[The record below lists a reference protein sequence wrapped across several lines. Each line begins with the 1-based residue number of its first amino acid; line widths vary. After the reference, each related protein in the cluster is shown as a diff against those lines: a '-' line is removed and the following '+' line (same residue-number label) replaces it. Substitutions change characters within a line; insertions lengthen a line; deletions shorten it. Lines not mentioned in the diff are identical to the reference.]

1 MAKKQLTAKKCK
13 TRAIL
18 GIIFGAVYL
27 VVGLSMLASN
37 TAAGVISLLLGAG
50 LLYYGLKMRKQYLD
64 MPPEEQ
70 PSAAVPTQP
79 SAAAVPA
86 QPAAPMRNLVEQ
98 RIAQEKQAAA
108 PNKAAAPLQNLVERR
123 IAQEKQAA
131 AEFAAVPRAA
141 VELLPAVP
149 DDGSEPLECKHSTLT
164 ARTKLDEFVVI
175 DTETTGLHKGKDKI
189 LELGAVRFVGGKPVE
204 IFETLVNPGRPIPKE
219 VTAINH
225 ITDDMVSGCPTIREV
240 LPAFDRFVG
249 ASNVV
254 GHNLDFDLGFILK
267 AGSRMAHTKRRYY
280 CTLEQSKKILKTP
293 KRKLD
298 SDINAYVKDID
309 GDWDVED
316 CKLNT
321 LCEYYGIVAPDAHR
335 ASADAYA
342 TGQLLLCLADSK
354 KEAANV

>member
-18 GIIFGAVYL
+18 GIVFG
-27 VVGLSMLASN
+27 VVFIVDGLAMLANN
-37 TAAGVISLLLGAG
+37 TAAAIISLLLGAG
-50 LLYYGLKMRKQYLD
+50 LLYYGLKMRKQYLA

-70 PSAAVPTQP
+70 PA
-79 SAAAVPA
+79 
-86 QPAAPMRNLVEQ
+86 
-98 RIAQEKQAAA
+98 AAA
-108 PNKAAAPLQNLVERR
+108 PTKAAAPLQNLVEQR

-141 VELLPAVP
+141 VELLPAEP

-164 ARTKLDEFVVI
+164 ARTNLNEFVVI

-204 IFETLVNPGRPIPKE
+204 IFETLVNPGCPIPKE

-225 ITDDMVSGCPTIREV
+225 ITDDMVTGCPTIREV

-293 KRKLD
+293 KRKWD
-298 SDINAYVKDID
+298 SDINAYVKDTD

-316 CKLNT
+316 CKLDT
-321 LCEYYGIVAPDAHR
+321 LCEYYSIVAPDAHR

>member
-18 GIIFGAVYL
+18 GIIFGAVFL
-27 VVGLSMLASN
+27 IDGLSMLASN

-50 LLYYGLKMRKQYLD
+50 LLYYGLKMRKQYLA

-70 PSAAVPTQP
+70 PAVAAPTKSAAPLQ
-79 SAAAVPA
+79 A
-86 QPAAPMRNLVEQ
+86 LVE
-98 RIAQEKQAAA
+98 RSIAQEKQAEA
-108 PNKAAAPLQNLVERR
+108 PTKAAAPLQALVERR

-175 DTETTGLHKGKDKI
+175 DTETTGLHKGRDKI

-225 ITDDMVSGCPTIREV
+225 ITDDMVTGCPTIREV

-293 KRKLD
+293 KHKWD

>member
-18 GIIFGAVYL
+18 GIIFG
-27 VVGLSMLASN
+27 VVFLIDGLSMLASN

-50 LLYYGLKMRKQYLD
+50 LLYYGLKMRKQYLA

-70 PSAAVPTQP
+70 PAVAAPTKSAAPL
-79 SAAAVPA
+79 
-86 QPAAPMRNLVEQ
+86 RNLAEQ

-108 PNKAAAPLQNLVERR
+108 PTKAAAPLQALVERR

-225 ITDDMVSGCPTIREV
+225 ITDDMVTGCPTIREV

-293 KRKLD
+293 KRKWD

-316 CKLNT
+316 CKLST

-354 KEAANV
+354 KEAAKV

>member
-18 GIIFGAVYL
+18 GIIFGAVFL
-27 VVGLSMLASN
+27 TDGLSMLASN

-50 LLYYGLKMRKQYLD
+50 LLYYGLKMRKQYLA

-70 PSAAVPTQP
+70 PAVAAPTKSAAPLQ
-79 SAAAVPA
+79 
-86 QPAAPMRNLVEQ
+86 NLVEQ

-108 PNKAAAPLQNLVERR
+108 PTKAAAPLQNLVERR

-131 AEFAAVPRAA
+131 AEFSAVPRAA

-293 KRKLD
+293 KRKWD

>member
-18 GIIFGAVYL
+18 GIVFGAVFI
-27 VVGLSMLASN
+27 VDGLAMLATN
-37 TAAGVISLLLGAG
+37 TGAAIISLLLGAG
-50 LLYYGLKMRKQYLD
+50 LLYYGLKMRKQYLT

-70 PSAAVPTQP
+70 P
-79 SAAAVPA
+79 
-86 QPAAPMRNLVEQ
+86 
-98 RIAQEKQAAA
+98 AAA
-108 PNKAAAPLQNLVERR
+108 PTKTAAPLQNLVEQR

-225 ITDDMVSGCPTIREV
+225 ITDDMVAGCPTIREV

-293 KRKLD
+293 KRKWD
-298 SDINAYVKDID
+298 SEINAYIKDTD

-316 CKLNT
+316 CKLDT

>member
-18 GIIFGAVYL
+18 GIIFG
-27 VVGLSMLASN
+27 VVFLIDGLSMLASN

-50 LLYYGLKMRKQYLD
+50 LLYYGLKMRKQYLA

-86 QPAAPMRNLVEQ
+86 QPV
-98 RIAQEKQAAA
+98 
-108 PNKAAAPLQNLVERR
+108 APLRALAERR

-164 ARTKLDEFVVI
+164 ARTNLDEFVVI

-293 KRKLD
+293 KRKWD

-335 ASADAYA
+335 ASADAYV

>member
-1 MAKKQLTAKKCK
+1 MEKKQLTAKKCK

-27 VVGLSMLASN
+27 VGGLSMLASN
-37 TAAGVISLLLGAG
+37 TAVAVISLLLGAG
-50 LLYYGLKMRKQYLD
+50 LLYYGLKMRKQYLV
-64 MPPEEQ
+64 MPPEER
-70 PSAAVPTQP
+70 PSAAVPTKT
-79 SAAAVPA
+79 
-86 QPAAPMRNLVEQ
+86 AAPM
-98 RIAQEKQAAA
+98 QALA
-108 PNKAAAPLQNLVERR
+108 ERR

-225 ITDDMVSGCPTIREV
+225 ITDDMVTGCPTIREV

-293 KRKLD
+293 KRKWD

-335 ASADAYA
+335 ASADAYV
-342 TGQLLLCLADSK
+342 TGQLLLCLLDSK

>member
-18 GIIFGAVYL
+18 GIVFGVVFL
-27 VVGLSMLASN
+27 VDGLSMLANN
-37 TAAGVISLLLGAG
+37 TAAAVISLLLGAG
-50 LLYYGLKMRKQYLD
+50 LLYYGLKMRKQFLA

-70 PSAAVPTQP
+70 PAAAAPTQP
-79 SAAAVPA
+79 
-86 QPAAPMRNLVEQ
+86 
-98 RIAQEKQAAA
+98 
-108 PNKAAAPLQNLVERR
+108 AAPLQNLAERR

-141 VELLPAVP
+141 VELLPAEP

-175 DTETTGLHKGKDKI
+175 DTETTGLHKSKDKI

-225 ITDDMVSGCPTIREV
+225 ITDDMVAGCPTIREV

-293 KRKLD
+293 KRKWD
-298 SDINAYVKDID
+298 SEINAYIKDTD

-316 CKLNT
+316 CKLDT
-321 LCEYYGIVAPDAHR
+321 L
-335 ASADAYA
+335 
-342 TGQLLLCLADSK
+342 
-354 KEAANV
+354 

>member
-1 MAKKQLTAKKCK
+1 MAKNQLTAKKCK

-18 GIIFGAVYL
+18 GIVFGVVYL
-27 VVGLSMLASN
+27 VAGLSMLADN
-37 TAAGVISLLLGAG
+37 TVVAVISLLLGAG
-50 LLYYGLKMRKQYLD
+50 LLYYGLKMRKQYLA

-70 PSAAVPTQP
+70 PA
-79 SAAAVPA
+79 
-86 QPAAPMRNLVEQ
+86 
-98 RIAQEKQAAA
+98 AAA
-108 PNKAAAPLQNLVERR
+108 PTKAASEALTKAAAPLQNLVEQR

-204 IFETLVNPGRPIPKE
+204 IFETLVNPGCPIPEE

-225 ITDDMVSGCPTIREV
+225 ITDDMVAGCPTIREV

-280 CTLEQSKKILKTP
+280 CTLEQSQKILKTP
-293 KRKLD
+293 KRKWD
-298 SDINAYVKDID
+298 SEINAYVKDID

-316 CKLNT
+316 CKLGT

-342 TGQLLLCLADSK
+342 TGQLLLCLLDSK

>member
-18 GIIFGAVYL
+18 GIVFGVVFL
-27 VVGLSMLASN
+27 VDGLSMLADN
-37 TAAGVISLLLGAG
+37 TGAAIISLLLGAG
-50 LLYYGLKMRKQYLD
+50 LLYYGLKMRKQFLA

-70 PSAAVPTQP
+70 P
-79 SAAAVPA
+79 AAAAPTKT
-86 QPAAPMRNLVEQ
+86 AAPLQALAEQ

-108 PNKAAAPLQNLVERR
+108 
-123 IAQEKQAA
+123 
-131 AEFAAVPRAA
+131 EFVAVPRAA
-141 VELLPAVP
+141 VELLPAEP

-175 DTETTGLHKGKDKI
+175 DTETTGLHKSKDKI

-225 ITDDMVSGCPTIREV
+225 ITDDMVAGCPTIREV

-249 ASNVV
+249 TSNVV

-293 KRKLD
+293 KRKWD
-298 SDINAYVKDID
+298 SDINAYIKDTD

-316 CKLNT
+316 CKLDT

>member
-18 GIIFGAVYL
+18 GIIFG
-27 VVGLSMLASN
+27 VVFLIDGLSMLASN

-50 LLYYGLKMRKQYLD
+50 LLYYGLKMRKQYLA

-86 QPAAPMRNLVEQ
+86 QPV
-98 RIAQEKQAAA
+98 
-108 PNKAAAPLQNLVERR
+108 APLRALAERR

-164 ARTKLDEFVVI
+164 ARTNLDEFVVI

-267 AGSRMAHTKRRYY
+267 AGRRMAHTKRRYY

-293 KRKLD
+293 KRKWD

-335 ASADAYA
+335 ASADAYV

>member
-18 GIIFGAVYL
+18 GIIFGAVFL
-27 VVGLSMLASN
+27 IDGLSMLASN

-50 LLYYGLKMRKQYLD
+50 LLYYGLKMRKQYLT

-70 PSAAVPTQP
+70 PAVAAPTKT
-79 SAAAVPA
+79 
-86 QPAAPMRNLVEQ
+86 AAPMRNLAEQ

-108 PNKAAAPLQNLVERR
+108 PTKAAAPLQALVERR

-293 KRKLD
+293 KRKWD

-335 ASADAYA
+335 ASADDYVTA
-342 TGQLLLCLADSK
+342 QLLLCLADSK

>member
-1 MAKKQLTAKKCK
+1 MEKKQLTAKKCK

-18 GIIFGAVYL
+18 GIIFGAVFL
-27 VVGLSMLASN
+27 IDGLSMLASN

-50 LLYYGLKMRKQYLD
+50 LLYYGLKMRKQYLA

-70 PSAAVPTQP
+70 PAVAAPTKSAAPLQ
-79 SAAAVPA
+79 
-86 QPAAPMRNLVEQ
+86 NLVEQ

-108 PNKAAAPLQNLVERR
+108 PTKAAAPLQALVERR

-293 KRKLD
+293 KRKWD
-298 SDINAYVKDID
+298 SDINAYIKDTD

-335 ASADAYA
+335 ASADAYV

>member
-18 GIIFGAVYL
+18 GIIFGAVFL
-27 VVGLSMLASN
+27 IDGLSMLASN

-50 LLYYGLKMRKQYLD
+50 LLYYGLKMRKQYLT

-70 PSAAVPTQP
+70 PSAAVPTK
-79 SAAAVPA
+79 SAAPL
-86 QPAAPMRNLVEQ
+86 QNLVEQ

-108 PNKAAAPLQNLVERR
+108 PTKAAAPLQALVERR

-131 AEFAAVPRAA
+131 AEFASVPRAA

-225 ITDDMVSGCPTIREV
+225 ITDDMVTGCPTIREV
-240 LPAFDRFVG
+240 LPAFDSFVG

-293 KRKLD
+293 KRKWD

-335 ASADAYA
+335 ASADAYV

>member
-18 GIIFGAVYL
+18 GIVFG
-27 VVGLSMLASN
+27 VVFFIDGLSMLASN
-37 TAAGVISLLLGAG
+37 TAAAIISLLLGAG
-50 LLYYGLKMRKQYLD
+50 LLYYGLKMRKQYLT

-70 PSAAVPTQP
+70 PA
-79 SAAAVPA
+79 
-86 QPAAPMRNLVEQ
+86 
-98 RIAQEKQAAA
+98 AAA
-108 PNKAAAPLQNLVERR
+108 PTKTAAALQNLVEQR

-225 ITDDMVSGCPTIREV
+225 ITDDMVAGCPTIREV

-280 CTLEQSKKILKTP
+280 CTLEQSQKMLKTP
-293 KRKLD
+293 KRKWD
-298 SDINAYVKDID
+298 SEINAYIKDTD

-316 CKLNT
+316 CKLST

-342 TGQLLLCLADSK
+342 TGKLLLCLQDSK

>member
-18 GIIFGAVYL
+18 GIIFGAVFL
-27 VVGLSMLASN
+27 IDGFSMLADN
-37 TAAGVISLLLGAG
+37 TAVAVISLLLGAG
-50 LLYYGLKMRKQYLD
+50 LLYYGLKMRKQYLT

-70 PSAAVPTQP
+70 PAV
-79 SAAAVPA
+79 
-86 QPAAPMRNLVEQ
+86 AAPTKSASPLRNLAEQ
-98 RIAQEKQAAA
+98 RIAQEKQATA
-108 PNKAAAPLQNLVERR
+108 PTKAAAPLQNLVERR

-225 ITDDMVSGCPTIREV
+225 ITDDMVTVCPTIREV
-240 LPAFDRFVG
+240 LPAFDRFIG

-280 CTLEQSKKILKTP
+280 CTLEQSQKILKTP
-293 KRKLD
+293 KRKWD

-316 CKLNT
+316 CKLST

-335 ASADAYA
+335 ASADAYV

-354 KEAANV
+354 KEAAYV

>member
-1 MAKKQLTAKKCK
+1 MKKKQFTAKKCK

-18 GIIFGAVYL
+18 GIVFGVVFL
-27 VVGLSMLASN
+27 VDGLSMLASN
-37 TAAGVISLLLGAG
+37 TAAAIISLLLGAG
-50 LLYYGLKMRKQYLD
+50 VLYYGLKMRKQYLA

-70 PSAAVPTQP
+70 PAVQAPTKTATPQQ
-79 SAAAVPA
+79 A
-86 QPAAPMRNLVEQ
+86 LVEQ
-98 RIAQEKQAAA
+98 H
-108 PNKAAAPLQNLVERR
+108 

-131 AEFAAVPRAA
+131 AEFAAVPRAP
-141 VELLPAVP
+141 VELLPAEP

-175 DTETTGLHKGKDKI
+175 DTETTGLRKGKDKI
-189 LELGAVRFVGGKPVE
+189 LELGAVRFVDGKPVE

-219 VTAINH
+219 VTEINH
-225 ITDDMVSGCPTIREV
+225 ITDDMVAGCPTIREV

-254 GHNLDFDLGFILK
+254 GHNLDFDLGFILR
-267 AGSRMAHTKRRYY
+267 AGSRMAHKKRRYY

-293 KRKLD
+293 KRKWD
-298 SDINAYVKDID
+298 SDINAYIEDTD
-309 GDWDVED
+309 GEWDVENR
-316 CKLNT
+316 KLDT

-342 TGQLLLCLADSK
+342 TGQLLLCLLDSK

>member
-18 GIIFGAVYL
+18 GIIFGAVFL
-27 VVGLSMLASN
+27 IDGFSMLASN

-50 LLYYGLKMRKQYLD
+50 LLYYGLKMRKQYLT

-70 PSAAVPTQP
+70 PSAAVPTK
-79 SAAAVPA
+79 SAAPL
-86 QPAAPMRNLVEQ
+86 QNLVEQ

-108 PNKAAAPLQNLVERR
+108 PTKAAAPLQALVERR

-280 CTLEQSKKILKTP
+280 CTLEQSQKILKTP
-293 KRKLD
+293 KRKWD
-298 SDINAYVKDID
+298 SEINAYIKDID

>member
-18 GIIFGAVYL
+18 GIVFGVVFL
-27 VVGLSMLASN
+27 VDGLSMLANN
-37 TAAGVISLLLGAG
+37 TAAAVISLLLGAG
-50 LLYYGLKMRKQYLD
+50 LLYYGLKMRKQFLA

-70 PSAAVPTQP
+70 PA
-79 SAAAVPA
+79 
-86 QPAAPMRNLVEQ
+86 
-98 RIAQEKQAAA
+98 AAA
-108 PNKAAAPLQNLVERR
+108 PTKTAAPLQALAEQR

-141 VELLPAVP
+141 VELLPAEP

-175 DTETTGLHKGKDKI
+175 DTETTGLHKSKDKI

-225 ITDDMVSGCPTIREV
+225 ITDDMVADCPTIREV

-249 ASNVV
+249 TSNVV

-293 KRKLD
+293 KRKWD
-298 SDINAYVKDID
+298 SDINAYAKDTD

-316 CKLNT
+316 CKLDT

>member
-18 GIIFGAVYL
+18 GIVFGVVFL
-27 VVGLSMLASN
+27 VDGLSMLANN
-37 TAAGVISLLLGAG
+37 TAAAVISLLLGAG
-50 LLYYGLKMRKQYLD
+50 LLYYGLKMRKQFLA

-70 PSAAVPTQP
+70 PA
-79 SAAAVPA
+79 
-86 QPAAPMRNLVEQ
+86 
-98 RIAQEKQAAA
+98 AAA
-108 PNKAAAPLQNLVERR
+108 PTKTAAPLQNLVEQR

-204 IFETLVNPGRPIPKE
+204 VFETLVNPGCLIPKE

-225 ITDDMVSGCPTIREV
+225 ITDDMVTGCPTIREV

-249 ASNVV
+249 TSNVV

-293 KRKLD
+293 KRKWD
-298 SDINAYVKDID
+298 SDINAYIKDTD

-316 CKLNT
+316 CKLDT

>member
-18 GIIFGAVYL
+18 GIIFGAVFL
-27 VVGLSMLASN
+27 IDGLSMLASN

-50 LLYYGLKMRKQYLD
+50 LLYYGLKMRKQYLA

-70 PSAAVPTQP
+70 PAVAAPTKSAAPLQ
-79 SAAAVPA
+79 
-86 QPAAPMRNLVEQ
+86 NLVEQ

-108 PNKAAAPLQNLVERR
+108 PTKAAAPLQNLVERR

-149 DDGSEPLECKHSTLT
+149 DDVSEPLECKHSTLT

-225 ITDDMVSGCPTIREV
+225 ITDDMVTGCPTIREV

-293 KRKLD
+293 KRKWD

-335 ASADAYA
+335 ASADAYV

>member
-18 GIIFGAVYL
+18 GIIFGAVFL
-27 VVGLSMLASN
+27 IDGLSMLASN

-50 LLYYGLKMRKQYLD
+50 LLYYGLKMRKQYLA

-70 PSAAVPTQP
+70 PAV
-79 SAAAVPA
+79 
-86 QPAAPMRNLVEQ
+86 AAPT
-98 RIAQEKQAAA
+98 KS
-108 PNKAAAPLQNLVERR
+108 AAPLRNLAEQR

-225 ITDDMVSGCPTIREV
+225 ITDDMVTGCPTIREV

-293 KRKLD
+293 KRKWD

-316 CKLNT
+316 CKLST
-321 LCEYYGIVAPDAHR
+321 LCKYYGIVAPDAHR